1 MKVALGGNVPFMF
14 NKLIALSL
22 RHKLGV
28 GVGVVALL
36 VWGLYA
42 LRHLPID
49 AVPDITNNQVIVYT
63 VSPSLSAAD
72 VERLVTFPVEQ
83 SVATIP
89 GREEVRS
96 FSRAGLSVVTIV
108 FGDAID
114 NYWARQQVAER
125 LRAAEAQIPPGLG
138 QPEMGPPT
146 TGLGEIYQYTIRTK
160 PGFEKKYSLSELRT
174 LQDWVVRRQ
183 LLGTPG
189 VADVSSFGGYMRQYE
204 VAVEPARLR
213 SLGLTVADLQEALSR
228 NNGNAGGGY
237 LVRGP
242 QAWFI
247 RTEGLAQSEADI
259 GRAVVRPA
267 TESRGPIL
275 IRDVADVRAGA
286 APRFGAMTRNHHG
299 ETVGGLVLMLRGAN
313 SSEVVAAVKTK
324 MAAIQ
329 KTLPEGL
336 EITPFLDRTKLVDQ
350 AISTVAKNL
359 AEGALIVIFV
369 LVLFLGNW
377 RAGLLVASVI
387 PLAMLFAIGMMHVFG
402 VSGNLMSL
410 GAIDFGLIVD
420 GAVIIVEATMH
431 RLSTRFGQAH
441 GSGELPL
448 TNDDLSPQEMDAE
461 VYDAASR
468 IQQSASFGQFIILM
482 VYLPILALTG
492 IEGKMFRPMA
502 ETVAFAILGA
512 FILSLTYVPVM
523 SALLLRKGVHGGWSD
538 KVLARLAARYR
549 ALVQQVL
556 TVPQL
561 VLGAAVALLVGAVL
575 LLGTLG
581 GEFIPTLEE
590 GDFAV
595 ETRVLP
601 GSSLD
606 YTIKQ
611 AQQASDLL
619 KQQFPEVKE
628 VVAKI
633 GSSEI
638 PIDPMPLEACDLIV
652 VLKDR
657 KEWSSADNREDLAAK
672 MAHALRVLPG
682 VTFGFQQ
689 PIQMRFNELISGAR
703 QDVVVKIYGEDLD
716 QLAGYARQVGNLV
729 KQVPGAADLYV
740 EQATGL
746 AQIVV
751 RPDRERLAQF
761 GLSVDDLNQS
771 IAAAFAGAGAGQ
783 VFEGD
788 RRFDLVVRLADQY
801 RHDISQ
807 VRALNVPLPAGG
819 QVPLEQVAKVE
830 YQVGPSQIQRDNAQR
845 RITVGFNVRGRDVQR
860 VVEEVQ
866 ALVQRNVKL
875 SPGYNVTYGGQFE
888 NLRQANE
895 RLGIAVPV
903 ALLMIFG
910 LLFLTFGSLKQAV
923 LIFTAIP
930 LAAVGGVAALWLRG
944 LPFSIS
950 AGVGFI
956 ALFGVAVLNGI
967 VLLSAFN
974 TLRDFGVRDVRERV
988 LRGTEERLRPVL
1000 MTATVASL
1008 GFLPMALA
1016 GTAGAEV
1023 QRPLATVV
1031 IGGLVSATLLTL
1043 LVLPVLYYLSEAE
1056 GGFWRNLLGRA
1067 PRAKTVAAVGAGLVL
1082 LLPAAASAQTPAAD
1096 RRAAPAPLTA
1106 AGAVEAA
1113 LGRSGDVR
1121 AASYQLSARTAVR
1134 GAVWELPRTTV
1145 QAGYGQFNSPYMDNQ
1160 FSIAQPLPAL
1170 GQYRA
1175 LMGLAAAQ
1183 VAVAE
1188 TELDVRRAELR
1199 RQVRTTYQQAVYAR
1213 HRLVLLRSQDSLS
1226 RAFRRAAELRFKTGE
1241 AARIEPAT
1249 ALVQQG
1255 ETQLATARTRTDYLA
1270 ARRQLQALL
1279 QWPSLPVPADS
1290 LLQPLPLPIEVVS
1303 LLGDSLQAT
1312 TDTTKATDPTARL
1325 LNRQAA
1331 ERQAE
1336 ALVLRRSR
1344 RPELG
1349 LTYLNQSL
1357 RGNILYKGTERFY
1370 GPGNRFQAAQL
1381 SLNVPLWTRP
1391 HKAREEAA
1399 RLQQLAAQEAYR
1411 RRVAEVAANQA
1422 SLLARLRE
1430 QQQRMAFYQQTGL
1443 PQAALILR
1451 LAGKGW
1457 RAGEMDFA
1465 EYLLHAERA
1474 QRLRAD
1480 YLDAILAYNQTV
1492 LELEYLLGRTD

>member
-1 MKVALGGNVPFMF
+1 MF
-14 NKLIALSL
+14 NKLILLSL

-28 GVGVVALL
+28 GIGVAALL

-49 AVPDITNNQVIVYT
+49 AVPDITNNQVIVFT

-83 SVATIP
+83 SMATIP

-108 FGDAID
+108 FGDEVD

-125 LRAAEAQIPPGLG
+125 IRAAEAQIPPGLG
-138 QPEMGPPT
+138 QPEIGPAT
-146 TGLGEIYQYTIRTK
+146 TGLGEIYQYALRIK
-160 PGFEKKYSLSELRT
+160 PGFEKKYSLAELRT
-174 LQDWVVRRQ
+174 LQDWVIRRQ
-183 LLGTPG
+183 LLGTTG
-189 VADVSSFGGYMRQYE
+189 VADVSSFGGYLRQYE
-204 VAVEPARLR
+204 VAIAPDRLR
-213 SLGLTVADLQEALSR
+213 SFGLTIEDLQTALSR

-247 RTEGLAQSEADI
+247 RTEGLSQSEADI

-267 TESRGPIL
+267 APGRGPVL
-275 IRDVADVRAGA
+275 VRDVAEVRPGA
-286 APRFGAMTRNHHG
+286 APRFGALIRNHTG

-313 SSEVVAAVKTK
+313 SSEVVKAVKEK
-324 MAAIQ
+324 MAAIE
-329 KTLPEGL
+329 KTLPPGL
-336 EITPFLDRTKLVDQ
+336 EIKPFIDRTKLVDQ
-350 AISTVAKNL
+350 AIHTVEKNL

-369 LVLFLGNW
+369 LVLFLGNL

-387 PLAMLFAIGMMHVFG
+387 PLAMLFAIGMMQMFG

-431 RLSTRFGQAH
+431 RLASRFGHAH
-441 GSGELPL
+441 GDGEIPL
-448 TNDDLSPQEMDAE
+448 LDQDLTPEEMDEE

-482 VYLPILALTG
+482 VYLPILALVG
-492 IEGKMFRPMA
+492 IEGKMFRPMSQ
-502 ETVAFAILGA
+502 TVAFAIMGA

-523 SALLLRKGVHGGWSD
+523 SALVLRKGVRGGGWSD
-538 KVLARLAARYR
+538 RVLAMLAARYR
-549 ALVQQVL
+549 RLVTRVL
-556 TVPQL
+556 AMPRL
-561 VLGAAVALLVGAVL
+561 VVASAVLLLVGAAL

-606 YTIKQ
+606 HTAKQ
-611 AQQASDLL
+611 AQLASDIL
-619 KQQFPEVKE
+619 KEKFPEVKE
-628 VVAKI
+628 VVAKV

-638 PIDPMPLEACDLIV
+638 PVDPMPLEACDLII

-657 KEWSSADNREDLAAK
+657 KEWTTAHNREDLAAK
-672 MAHALRVLPG
+672 MVKALSVLPG
-682 VTFGFQQ
+682 VTYSFQQ

-703 QDVVVKIYGEDLD
+703 QDVVIKIYGEDLD
-716 QLAGYARQVGNLV
+716 QLAGYARRVGAV
-729 KQVPGAADLYV
+729 VRQVPGAADLYV

-746 AQIVV
+746 SQIVV
-751 RPDRERLAQF
+751 APDRERLAQF
-761 GLSVDDLNQS
+761 GLSVQDLNHS
-771 IAAAFAGAGAGQ
+771 IEAAFAGAGAGQ

-788 RRFDLVVRLADQY
+788 RRFDLVVRLADEY

-807 VRALNVPLPAGG
+807 VRALNVPLPGGG
-819 QVPLEQVAKVE
+819 QVPLEQVARVD

-845 RITVGFNVRGRDVQR
+845 RITVGFNVRGRDVES
-860 VVEEVQ
+860 VVQDVQ
-866 ALVQRNVKL
+866 AAVQRQVHFA
-875 SPGYNVTYGGQFE
+875 PGYVTTYGGQFE
-888 NLRQANE
+888 NLRQANA
-895 RLGIAVPV
+895 RLAVAVPA

-910 LLFLTFGSLKQAV
+910 LLYLTFGSLRQAL

-930 LAAVGGVAALWLRG
+930 LAAVGGVLALWLRD

-967 VLLSAFN
+967 VLLSSFN
-974 TLRDFGVRDVRERV
+974 HLRDFGIRDVRERV

-1043 LVLPVLYYLSEAE
+1043 LVLPVLYYLSESE
-1056 GGFWRNLLGRA
+1056 GGFWRNLLGRRPKA
-1067 PRAKTVAAVGAGLVL
+1067 VPVAAVGAGLL
-1082 LLPAAASAQTPAAD
+1082 LLLTATAQAQTPSPD
-1096 RRAAPAPLTA
+1096 PATTPLTPAGPITA
-1106 AGAVEAA
+1106 AGAVQTA
-1113 LGRSGDVR
+1113 LGRSGEVR
-1121 AASYQLSARTAVR
+1121 AATYQLSARSAVR

-1145 QAGYGQFNSPYMDNQ
+1145 QAGFGQFNSPYLDNQ
-1160 FSIAQPLPAL
+1160 FSLSQPLPAL
-1170 GQYRA
+1170 GRIRA
-1175 LMGLAAAQ
+1175 LTGLAEAQ
-1183 VAVAE
+1183 VALAQS
-1188 TELDVRRAELR
+1188 ELDLRRAELR
-1199 RQVRTTYQQAVYAR
+1199 RQVRLTYQQAVYAR
-1213 HRLVLLRSQDSLS
+1213 HRLLLLRAQDSLS
-1226 RAFRRAAELRFKTGE
+1226 REFRRAADLRFRTGE

-1255 ETQLATARTRTDYLA
+1255 ETRVAQQRTRADYVA

-1279 QWPSLPVPADS
+1279 QLPTPPAPADS
-1290 LLQPLPLPIEVVS
+1290 LLQPLPVPAELAAILADT
-1303 LLGDSLQAT
+1303 LLT
-1312 TDTTKATDPTARL
+1312 TAADTSSAPPDPAARVL
-1325 LNRQAA
+1325 ARQAA
-1331 ERQAE
+1331 ERQAA
-1336 ALVLRRSR
+1336 ALVELRSR

-1357 RGNILYKGTERFY
+1357 RGNIQYKGTERFY
-1370 GPGNRFQAAQL
+1370 GPGDRFQAAQL
-1381 SLNVPLWTRP
+1381 SLSVPLLTRP
-1391 HKAREEAA
+1391 YKAREEAA
-1399 RLQQLAAQEAYR
+1399 RLQTLAAEAAYR
-1411 RRVAEVAANQA
+1411 RRVAEVAASQA
-1422 SLLARLRE
+1422 ALLNRLRE
-1430 QQQRMAFYQQTGL
+1430 QQARMQFYQQTGL

-1451 LAGKGW
+1451 LASKGW
-1457 RAGEMDFA
+1457 RSGEMPFA

-1474 QRLRAD
+1474 QRLRTD
-1480 YLDAILAYNQTV
+1480 YLDAVLAYNQTV
-1492 LELEYLLGRTD
+1492 LEVEYLLGRTD

>member
-1 MKVALGGNVPFMF
+1 MF

-28 GVGVVALL
+28 GIGVAALL
-36 VWGLYA
+36 AWGLYA

-49 AVPDITNNQVIVYT
+49 AVPDITNNQVIVFT

-83 SVATIP
+83 SMATIP

-108 FGDAID
+108 FDDGVD

-125 LRAAEAQIPPGLG
+125 IRAAEAQIPPGLG
-138 QPEMGPPT
+138 QPEMGPAT
-146 TGLGEIYQYTIRTK
+146 TGLGEIYQYALLIK
-160 PGFEKKYSLSELRT
+160 PGYEQKYSLAELRT
-174 LQDWVVRRQ
+174 LQDWVIRRQ

-204 VAVEPARLR
+204 VAVDPARLR
-213 SLGLTVADLQEALSR
+213 SFGLTIADLQTALSR

-259 GRAVVRPA
+259 GRAVVRPPTA
-267 TESRGPIL
+267 GSAPVL
-275 IRDVADVRAGA
+275 LRDVAEVRPGA
-286 APRFGAMTRNHHG
+286 APRFGALVRNHSG
-299 ETVGGLVLMLRGAN
+299 ETVGGMVLMLRGAN
-313 SSEVVAAVKTK
+313 SSEVIKAVKTR
-324 MAAIQ
+324 MAAIE
-329 KTLPEGL
+329 KNLPPGL
-336 EITPFLDRTKLVDQ
+336 EIQPFLDRTKLVDN
-350 AISTVAKNL
+350 AIHTVEKNL

-369 LVLFLGNW
+369 LVLFLGNF

-387 PLAMLFAIGMMHVFG
+387 PLAMLFALGMMDVFG

-431 RLSTRFGQAH
+431 RLALRFDPAH
-441 GSGELPL
+441 GSGEIPL
-448 TNDDLSPQEMDAE
+448 VDEDLTPAEMDEE

-482 VYLPILALTG
+482 VYLPILALVG

-502 ETVAFAILGA
+502 QTVAFAILGA

-523 SALLLRKGVHGGWSD
+523 SSLVLRKGVRGGGWSD
-538 KVLARLAARYR
+538 KWLARLGRRYR
-549 ALVQQVL
+549 ALVTRVL
-556 TVPQL
+556 AVPRL
-561 VLGAAVALLVGAVL
+561 IVGVAVALLVGAAL

-606 YTIKQ
+606 HTARQ
-611 AQQASDLL
+611 AQLAANIL
-619 KQQFPEVKE
+619 KEKFPEVKE
-628 VVAKI
+628 VVAKV

-638 PIDPMPLEACDLIV
+638 PVDPMPLEACDLII

-657 KEWSSADNREDLAAK
+657 KEWTSASTREELAAR
-672 MAHALRVLPG
+672 MSAALSVLPG
-682 VTFGFQQ
+682 VTYSFQQ

-703 QDVVVKIYGEDLD
+703 QDVVIKIYGDDLD
-716 QLAGYARQVGNLV
+716 QLAGYARRVGAAV
-729 KQVPGAADLYV
+729 RRVPGAADLYV

-751 RPDRERLAQF
+751 EPDRERLAQY
-761 GLSVDDLNQS
+761 GLSVQDLNHS
-771 IAAAFAGAGAGQ
+771 IEAAFAGAGAGQ
-783 VFEGD
+783 VFEAD
-788 RRFDLVVRLADQY
+788 RRFDLVVRLAEEY
-801 RHDISQ
+801 RHDIQQ
-807 VRALNVPLPAGG
+807 VRALNVPLPNGG
-819 QVPLEQVAKVE
+819 QVPLEQVARVD
-830 YQVGPSQIQRDNAQR
+830 YRVGPGQIQRDNAQR
-845 RITVGFNVRGRDVQR
+845 RITVGFNVRGRDVES
-860 VVEEVQ
+860 VVRDVQ
-866 ALVQRNVKL
+866 AAVQHEVKFA
-875 SPGYNVTYGGQFE
+875 PGYSTTYGGQFE
-888 NLRQANE
+888 NLRQANA
-895 RLGIAVPV
+895 RLAVAVP
-903 ALLMIFG
+903 ASLLMIFG
-910 LLFLTFGSLKQAV
+910 LLYLTFGSLKQAL

-930 LAAVGGVAALWLRG
+930 LAAVGGVLALWLRG

-974 TLRDFGVRDVRERV
+974 HLRDEGLRDVRQRV

-1016 GTAGAEV
+1016 NTAGAEV

-1056 GGFWRNLLGRA
+1056 GGFWRNLLGRRPPVA
-1067 PRAKTVAAVGAGLVL
+1067 PVAAGAALLVL
-1082 LLPAAASAQTPAAD
+1082 LTLPAQAQTPDPATAPRPATGAVVAAD
-1096 RRAAPAPLTA
+1096 AAPLTSA
-1106 AGAVEAA
+1106 AAVQAA
-1113 LGRSGDVR
+1113 LGRSGEVR

-1134 GAVWELPRTTV
+1134 GAVWELPRSTV
-1145 QAGYGQFNSPYMDNQ
+1145 QVGYGQFNSPYLDNQ
-1160 FSIAQPLPAL
+1160 FSFSQPLPAL
-1170 GQYRA
+1170 GRLRA
-1175 LMGLAAAQ
+1175 LTGLAGAQ

-1188 TELDVRRAELR
+1188 SELDLRRAELR
-1199 RQVRTTYQQAVYAR
+1199 RQVRLAYQQAVHAR
-1213 HRLVLLRSQDSLS
+1213 HRLALLRSQDSIS
-1226 RAFRRAAELRFKTGE
+1226 RAFRRSAELRFRTGE

-1255 ETQLATARTRTDYLA
+1255 ETRVAQARTRADYQT

-1279 QWPSLPVPADS
+1279 QLPAPPPPADS
-1290 LLQPLPLPIEVVS
+1290 LLLPLAVPAELAA
-1303 LLGDSLQAT
+1303 LLADTLLT
-1312 TDTTKATDPTARL
+1312 TPADTANLADPTARVL
-1325 LNRQAA
+1325 A
-1331 ERQAE
+1331 RQAE
-1336 ALVLRRSR
+1336 ERRATALVELRSR

-1349 LTYLNQSL
+1349 LSYLNQSL
-1357 RGNILYKGTERFY
+1357 RGNIQYKGTERFY

-1381 SLNVPLWTRP
+1381 SLNVPLWARP
-1391 HKAREEAA
+1391 YRAREEAA
-1399 RLQQLAAQEAYR
+1399 RLQTLAAEAAYR
-1411 RRVAEVAANQA
+1411 RRVAEVAASQA
-1422 SLLARLRE
+1422 ALLSRLRE
-1430 QQQRMAFYQQTGL
+1430 QQIQLGFYQQTGL

-1451 LAGKGW
+1451 LADKGW
-1457 RAGEMDFA
+1457 RAGEMPFA

-1474 QRLRAD
+1474 QRLRTD
-1480 YLDAILAYNQTV
+1480 YLDAVLSYNQTV
-1492 LELEYLLGRTD
+1492 LEVEYLLGRTD

>member
-1 MKVALGGNVPFMF
+1 MF
-14 NKLIALSL
+14 NKLILLSL

-28 GVGVVALL
+28 GIGVAALL

-89 GREEVRS
+89 GRQDVRS

-108 FGDAID
+108 FGDDID

-125 LRAAEAQIPPGLG
+125 LRTAESQIPPGLG
-138 QPEMGPPT
+138 QPEMGPAT
-146 TGLGEIYQYTIRTK
+146 TGLGEIYQYTIRVK
-160 PGFEKKYSLSELRT
+160 KGFEKKYTLAELRT

-189 VADVSSFGGYMRQYE
+189 VADVSSFGGYQRQYE

-213 SLGLTVADLQEALSR
+213 SQGLTVADLQQALNR

-237 LVRGP
+237 LTRGP
-242 QAWFI
+242 QSWFI

-267 TESRGPIL
+267 APGRGPIL
-275 IRDVADVRAGA
+275 IRDVATVRAGA
-286 APRFGAMTRNHHG
+286 APRYGAMTRNHVG

-313 SSEVVAAVKTK
+313 SSEVVQAVKDK
-324 MAAIQ
+324 MAAIE
-329 KTLPEGL
+329 KTLPPGL
-336 EITPFLDRTKLVDQ
+336 EIRPFLDRTKLVDQ
-350 AISTVAKNL
+350 AIHTVAKNL

-369 LVLFLGNW
+369 LVLFLGNL
-377 RAGLLVASVI
+377 RAGLVVASVI

-431 RLSTRFGQAH
+431 RLATRFGQAH
-441 GSGELPL
+441 GAGEIVL
-448 TNDDLSPQEMDAE
+448 TNEDPTPEEMDDE

-468 IQQSASFGQFIILM
+468 IQQSATFGQFIILM

-523 SALLLRKGVHGGWSD
+523 SSLVLRKGVHGGWSD
-538 KVLARLAARYR
+538 KVLARLAAHYR
-549 ALVQQVL
+549 ALIVRVLQV
-556 TVPQL
+556 PRL
-561 VLGAAVALLVGAVL
+561 VLSAAVLLLVGAAL
-575 LLGTLG
+575 LLSTLG

-601 GSSLD
+601 GSSID

-619 KQQFPEVKE
+619 KEKFPEVKE

-638 PIDPMPLEACDLIV
+638 PVDPMPLEACDLII

-657 KEWSSADNREDLAAK
+657 AEWTSAGNREELAAR
-672 MAHALRVLPG
+672 MSEALRVLPG

-716 QLAGYARQVGNLV
+716 QLAGYARRVGQLV
-729 KQVPGAADLYV
+729 REVPGATDLYV

-751 RPDRERLAQF
+751 RPDRERLAQY

-788 RRFDLVVRLADQY
+788 RRFDLVVRLAEQY
-801 RHDISQ
+801 RHDIQQ
-807 VRALNVPLPAGG
+807 VRALNVPLPGAGG
-819 QVPLEQVAKVE
+819 QVPLEQVAQVE
-830 YQVGPSQIQRDNAQR
+830 YLVGPSQIQRDNAQR
-845 RITVGFNVRGRDVQR
+845 RITVGFNVRGRDVER

-866 ALVQRNVKL
+866 ALVSQHVKL
-875 SPGYNVTYGGQFE
+875 GTGYTVTYGGQFE
-888 NLRQANE
+888 NLRQANA
-895 RLGIAVPV
+895 RLGVAVPV

-910 LLFLTFGSLKQAV
+910 LLYLTFGSLKQAV

-930 LAAVGGVAALWLRG
+930 LAAVGGVLALWLRG

-967 VLLSAFN
+967 VLLSSFN
-974 TLRDFGVRDVRERV
+974 QLRDAGVRDLRERV

-1031 IGGLVSATLLTL
+1031 IGGLLTATLLTL
-1043 LVLPVLYYLSEAE
+1043 LVLPVLYYLSESEA
-1056 GGFWRNLLGRA
+1056 GFWRTLLGRA
-1067 PRAKTVAAVGAGLVL
+1067 PHPVTVAAVGAGLL
-1082 LLPAAASAQTPAAD
+1082 LLPRLTSAQTPAPDATL
-1096 RRAAPAPLTA
+1096 APLTA
-1106 AGAVEAA
+1106 TSAVQTA
-1113 LGRSGDVR
+1113 LGRSGDVQ
-1121 AASYQLSARTAVR
+1121 AASYEQAARSALR
-1134 GAVWELPRTTV
+1134 GAVWELPRTTL
-1145 QAGYGQFNSPYMDNQ
+1145 QAGYGQFNSPYADNQ
-1160 FSIAQPLPAL
+1160 FSIAQPLPGL
-1170 GQYRA
+1170 GRYRA
-1175 LMGLAAAQ
+1175 LVGLSSAQ
-1183 VAVAE
+1183 LAVAE
-1188 TELDVRRAELR
+1188 SDLAVRRAALR
-1199 RQVRTTYQQAVYAR
+1199 RQVRLSYQQAVHAR
-1213 HRLVLLRSQDSLS
+1213 HRLHLLRAQDSLS
-1226 RAFRRAAELRFKTGE
+1226 REFRRSAEVRFRTGE

-1255 ETQLATARTRTDYLA
+1255 ETRLAMARTRTELTTA
-1270 ARRQLQALL
+1270 QRQLQGLL
-1279 QWPSLPVPADS
+1279 QLPAPPAVADS
-1290 LLQPLPLPIEVVS
+1290 LLQPLVLPAELTA
-1303 LLGDSLQAT
+1303 LLGELPAPPA
-1312 TDTTKATDPTARL
+1312 DTANLADPTAQL
-1325 LNRQAA
+1325 LARQAA
-1331 ERQAE
+1331 ERRAE
-1336 ALVLRRSR
+1336 VVVQQRSR

-1357 RGNILYKGTERFY
+1357 RGNIQYKGEERFY
-1370 GPGNRFQAAQL
+1370 GVGNRFHAGQL
-1381 SLNVPLWTRP
+1381 SLSLPLLTRP
-1391 HKAREEAA
+1391 YKAREEAA
-1399 RLQQLAAQEAYR
+1399 RLQALAAEAAYR
-1411 RRVAEVAANQA
+1411 RRVAEVAATQSA
-1422 SLLARLRE
+1422 LLSQLRE
-1430 QQQRMAFYQQTGL
+1430 QQERMAFYQQTGL

-1451 LAGKGW
+1451 LASKGW
-1457 RAGEMDFA
+1457 RAGEMPFA

-1474 QRLRAD
+1474 QRLRTD
-1480 YLDAILAYNQTV
+1480 YLDAVLAYNQTV
-1492 LELEYLLGRTD
+1492 LEVEYLLGRTD